1 MKKAPAATTTKDPKA
16 TQPKFHIINII
27 GYCVRTRSR

>member
-16 TQPKFHIINII
+16 TQPKFHIFNII